1 MDEYKSAT
9 EEEKS
14 GNEEDKSAS
23 DNDDKQISCD
33 EEEAIAETSDIKKEE
48 IQNEPVD
55 MQESVPSESVE
66 IPLVIKTEKLEI
78 EPMEELLA
86 QDESLLPVVK
96 SEPVDT
102 EVPFEDVTCAPVI
115 QTELAVETSLPTSV
129 KMESIEVVESD
140 YLHDTTIQEGGLTP
154 YQHSETDFTNV
165 CNEEIDKT
173 EEEVQDAAILLDSLD
188 VMNDNAN
195 LIVGVEKVNDDSDQ
209 LEGLDE
215 VLSSVQESIE
225 TTELAEALE
234 ETNSPAPELAPR
246 TDEEV
251 ESRDQ
256 LINGETATILDPLI
270 SISQTPTVNS
280 SLDGNVEMTNKQPA
294 PAPQAG
300 IKIKINLFNKA
311 SSTISST
318 AQQVTPQISSQPD
331 AGLTSCPANV
341 PDNSSKLL
349 IPTSDEN
356 SLTYKPRLAG
366 RKLTVLPLM
375 TKGVETSGLCSIM

>member
-1 MDEYKSAT
+1 
-9 EEEKS
+9 
-14 GNEEDKSAS
+14 
-23 DNDDKQISCD
+23 
-33 EEEAIAETSDIKKEE
+33 
-48 IQNEPVD
+48 
-55 MQESVPSESVE
+55 MQEPAPLEGVE
-66 IPLVIKTEKLEI
+66 IPFVKTEKLEI
-78 EPMEELLA
+78 EPMEFLA

-96 SEPVDT
+96 TEPVDT
-102 EVPFEDVTCAPVI
+102 EVPFEEVISAPVV
-115 QTELAVETSLPTSV
+115 QTELAIEMSLSTSV
-129 KMESIEVVESD
+129 KTESIDLVGSD
-140 YLHDTTIQEGGLTP
+140 YLHDLTIQEECSTP
-154 YQHSETDFTNV
+154 YQHTDADFTNV
-165 CNEEIDKT
+165 YKEEVNKI
-173 EEEVQDAAILLDSLD
+173 EEEVNDDAILFDSLD

-195 LIVGVEKVNDDSDQ
+195 HLTGMEEENDTSNQ
-209 LEGLDE
+209 IKCMDE

-225 TTELAEALE
+225 TAELTKALE
-234 ETNSPAPELAPR
+234 EANSPAPALAPQ

-256 LINGETATILDPLI
+256 LINGETPAIPDPLI
-270 SISQTPTVNS
+270 SIFQTPTVNS

-311 SSTISST
+311 SSSISST
-318 AQQVTPQISSQPD
+318 AQLVTPQISSQPD
-331 AGLTSCPANV
+331 AGSTPCPANV

-356 SLTYKPRLAG
+356 ALTYKPRLAG

>member
-33 EEEAIAETSDIKKEE
+33 EEAVAETSDIKKEE
-48 IQNEPVD
+48 IQNELVD

-66 IPLVIKTEKLEI
+66 IPFVIKTEKLEI
-78 EPMEELLA
+78 EPMEELLS

-102 EVPFEDVTCAPVI
+102 EVSFEYVTCAPDV

-154 YQHSETDFTNV
+154 NQHSEIDFTNV

-173 EEEVQDAAILLDSLD
+173 EEEVNDAAILLDSSD

-195 LIVGVEKVNDDSDQ
+195 LLVGVEKVNDNSNQ

-225 TTELAEALE
+225 TTELTEALE
-234 ETNSPAPELAPR
+234 ETNSPVPELAPR
-246 TDEEV
+246 TDEDV

-256 LINGETATILDPLI
+256 LINGDTATILDPLI
-270 SISQTPTVNS
+270 SIPQTPTVNS